1 MGSQKL
7 TYEIDQKHKYTSR
20 RTHDLAL
27 LTEARRLKTIAIYLP
42 ESSEPYMRRRHEPP
56 QIIAHM
62 ANKTKLQPN
71 FRKARALRTLQGVDY
86 FYCLRGVQEITFWD
100 YDKCTAGQKVPVR
113 DWTFV
118 RDINESVRREKT
130 HDDAHFSELRYL
142 APILDDLRPSTNLA
156 RILEAVVN
164 PPSPPTGLL
173 SPPPES
179 ESLYPHPQSPVNLHS
194 DDEYQSEEDSEATS
208 DDDEDDSDSDDD
220 LGQDFGNG
228 DGGGDGTVGTDHDN
242 RSHSAHSESPEPH
255 GNVNDQEEADVLQF
269 LGGSWNDLE
278 EHKYEPSSSS
288 EVWSDNGASYDL
300 LSDSEDED
308 GESGAADAENKDDE
322 SGVVDADQTAMPP
335 PPAPIQD
342 RASEDAQGQQR
353 EQRERSGSLFVRS
366 PERKQQAEFVTKVE
380 TPSPSRPSPPRPQPS
395 NPTQSVADR
404 LGSSS
409 RAVDDE
415 VTPVRHTREESD
427 LFVSPT
433 PYGNIVPQPQVGDR
447 ASPIDLTEDLNLV
460 TSTRPSHSSS
470 PDQGQDRGHNKRR
483 RDVFTSDSSEEN
495 DADDKDDCICLG
507 TSPKRPRTDDGS
519 DGITSGTGLF

>member
-1 MGSQKL
+1 MLLMGSQKL

-27 LTEARRLKTIAIYLP
+27 LTEARRLKSIAIYLP
-42 ESSEPYMRRRHEPP
+42 ESSESYMRRKHEPP
-56 QIIAHM
+56 HIIAHM

-100 YDKCTAGQKVPVR
+100 YDKCTTGQKVPVR

-142 APILDDLRPSTNLA
+142 APILDGLRPSTNLA

-179 ESLYPHPQSPVNLHS
+179 ESLYPHPQSSVDLSS
-194 DDEYQSEEDSEATS
+194 DDEDSDTTS
-208 DDDEDDSDSDDD
+208 GDEDDSDSDDD
-220 LGQDFGNG
+220 LDQDFGNG
-228 DGGGDGTVGTDHDN
+228 GGDGDGTVGANQDN
-242 RSHSAHSESPEPH
+242 RSHYAHSESPEPY
-255 GNVNDQEEADVLQF
+255 GNGNDQEEADVLQF
-269 LGGSWNDLE
+269 LGGTWNDLE
-278 EHKYEPSSSS
+278 EHKYEPSSSN

-300 LSDSEDED
+300 LSDDEDED
-308 GESGAADAENKDDE
+308 GESGA
-322 SGVVDADQTAMPP
+322 VDADQAAIPP

-353 EQRERSGSLFVRS
+353 GERERSGSLFIRS

-380 TPSPSRPSPPRPQPS
+380 TPSPPRPPPPPSPAQ
-395 NPTQSVADR
+395 NVASR
-404 LGSSS
+404 LDSSS
-409 RAVDDE
+409 RAIHDE
-415 VTPVRHTREESD
+415 VTPVRHTREESG

-447 ASPIDLTEDLNLV
+447 ASPIDLTEDINLA

-470 PDQGQDRGHNKRR
+470 PDQGQGRGENKRP

-495 DADDKDDCICLG
+495 DTDDEDGCICLG
-507 TSPKRPRTDDGS
+507 KFPKRPRR
-519 DGITSGTGLF
+519 